1 MHTKEI
7 IQVINYMA
15 YLSMKISEY
24 KLNFVPGF
32 VDLWKKSKTTFN
44 DLLIGNIM
52 LIKKSTHKE

>member
-52 LIKKSTHKE
+52 LIKKYP